1 MEVRLHLKGRYL
13 GVGRTGRTC
22 CTQGEDESGRGD
34 LEYLLGAVLVVA
46 ELFSMIMISK

>member
-1 MEVRLHLKGRYL
+1 MEVHLHLKGQYP

-22 CTQGEDESGRGD
+22 CTRGEDESERGG
-34 LEYLLGAVLVVA
+34 LEYLLGAVLVVV